1 MNSIYTRAGEI
12 RRIWGNFQSSRV
24 LISASKFKVFD
35 YLEGWST
42 PSSIAK
48 ATHTDTRAMA
58 MLLDALTGLGL
69 LRKQGK
75 RYRNRP
81 LASRFLVSSSPY
93 YQGDIIRHADILWKR
108 WSMLDEVLKTG
119 RPVTGE
125 RDHDAFIRGM
135 HNLSVIRVKEVIK
148 AIDLSGVKRALDL
161 GGGPGTYTI
170 ELAKKGIN
178 VVLFDV
184 PETQQ
189 IAESIIREAGR
200 TKGNIEFIG
209 GDFLVDD
216 IGRDYDLIFVSQIL
230 HMLSERECTGLLR
243 KCYTAL
249 SEKGRVVIQEFFL
262 RENRTSPV
270 QSALFSINMLI
281 NTEKGKAYTPGEL
294 VRCCKRAG
302 FKRITKKI
310 VLDNLLLTARR

>member
-1 MNSIYTRAGEI
+1 MNSIYTQAGEI
-12 RRIWGNFQSSRV
+12 RRIWSNFQSSRV
-24 LISASKFKVFD
+24 LISASKFRVFD
-35 YLEGWST
+35 HLEDWST
-42 PSSIAK
+42 APSVAK
-48 ATHTDTRAMA
+48 ATHTDKRAMG
-58 MLLDALTGLGL
+58 MLLDALTSLGL

-81 LASRFLVSSSPY
+81 IASRFLVSSSPY

-135 HNLSVIRVKEVIK
+135 HNLSIIRVKEVIR
-148 AIDLSGVKRALDL
+148 AIDLKGVKRALDL
-161 GGGPGTYTI
+161 GGGPGTYAI
-170 ELAKKGIN
+170 ELARKGID

-184 PETQQ
+184 PETQE

-200 TKGNIEFIG
+200 TEGSIEFMG

-216 IGRDYDLIFVSQIL
+216 IGRGYDLIFVSQIL
-230 HMLSERECTGLLR
+230 HMLPEGKCTDLLR
-243 KCYTAL
+243 KCHNAL
-249 SEKGRVVIQEFFL
+249 SEKGCVVIQEFFL

-294 VRCCKRAG
+294 IRCCRRAG

-310 VLDNLLLTARR
+310 VLDNLLLTAKK